1 MNQRYKAVG
10 VLLRYADEFLLCKR
24 APSAAVLPSYWSVP
38 AGGVESGE
46 RMVHAAIR
54 ELYEETRI
62 TLVEDDLQRS
72 AVYKDFCLFYHVS
85 LFRYYP
91 ILDVEHVG
99 YAYFRGDELPFPMDS
114 QLRDQIKYLTSLPK
128 SGIL

>member
-10 VLLRYADEFLLCKR
+10 ILLRCADEFLLCKR
-24 APSAAVLPSYWSVP
+24 APSASVLPSHWSVP

-62 TLVEDDLQRS
+62 VLKEDDLERG
-72 AVYKDFCLFYHVS
+72 AAYKDFCLFYHTS

-91 ILDVEHVG
+91 VLDIEHVG
-99 YAYFRGDELPFPMDS
+99 YAYFRGDAAPLPD
-114 QLRDQIKYLTSLPK
+114 
-128 SGIL
+128 G